1 MVAVRKK
8 NEEQQELL
16 EVSAESADTPA
27 SPYER
32 HASIMLERST
42 AVDKA
47 MKKLDQAMI
56 NKALTLLEA
65 SGEGAGDLKIKQIE
79 TAIEIYKAL
88 VTIAFLIR
96 AADDMGVFSRRA

>member
-8 NEEQQELL
+8 NEEQQEILDTL
-16 EVSAESADTPA
+16 AETDVPA

-88 VTIAFLIR
+88 QAL
-96 AADDMGVFSRRA
+96 

>member
-1 MVAVRKK
+1 MVAARKK
-8 NEEQQELL
+8 TEEQQEILDTL
-16 EVSAESADTPA
+16 AETDVPA

-42 AVDKA
+42 AVDQA

-88 VTIAFLIR
+88 QAL
-96 AADDMGVFSRRA
+96 

>member
-1 MVAVRKK
+1 MVAARKK
-8 NEEQQELL
+8 NEEEQELL
-16 EVSAESADTPA
+16 EALAEADVPT

-56 NKALTLLEA
+56 NKAMTLLEA

-88 VTIAFLIR
+88 QAL
-96 AADDMGVFSRRA
+96 

>member
-16 EVSAESADTPA
+16 DALAEADVPA

-56 NKALTLLEA
+56 NKALTLLEV
-65 SGEGAGDLKIKQIE
+65 SRDGVGDMSIKQIE
-79 TAIEIYKAL
+79 KAIEIYKAL
-88 VTIAFLIR
+88 QAL
-96 AADDMGVFSRRA
+96 

>member
-8 NEEQQELL
+8 NEEQQEILDKL
-16 EVSAESADTPA
+16 AETDTPA

-88 VTIAFLIR
+88 QAL
-96 AADDMGVFSRRA
+96 

>member
-1 MVAVRKK
+1 MVARKK
-8 NEEQQELL
+8 TEEQTEITAENNGCMSRENPEPK
-16 EVSAESADTPA
+16 EVTPT
-27 SPYER
+27 PYER

-47 MKKLDQAMI
+47 MKELDQAMI

-88 VTIAFLIR
+88 QAL
-96 AADDMGVFSRRA
+96 

>member
-1 MVAVRKK
+1 MVAARKK
-8 NEEQQELL
+8 TEEQQEILDTL
-16 EVSAESADTPA
+16 AETDVPA

-88 VTIAFLIR
+88 QAL
-96 AADDMGVFSRRA
+96 

>member
-16 EVSAESADTPA
+16 DALAEADVPA

-88 VTIAFLIR
+88 QIL
-96 AADDMGVFSRRA
+96 

>member
-8 NEEQQELL
+8 NEEQQEILDTL
-16 EVSAESADTPA
+16 AETDTPA

-47 MKKLDQAMI
+47 RKKLDQAMI

-88 VTIAFLIR
+88 QVL
-96 AADDMGVFSRRA
+96 

>member
-1 MVAVRKK
+1 MVAARKK

-16 EVSAESADTPA
+16 DALAETDVPA

-88 VTIAFLIR
+88 QAL
-96 AADDMGVFSRRA
+96 

>member
-8 NEEQQELL
+8 NEEQQEPLDAL
-16 EVSAESADTPA
+16 AETDVPA

-88 VTIAFLIR
+88 QAL
-96 AADDMGVFSRRA
+96 

>member
-8 NEEQQELL
+8 NEEEQELL
-16 EVSAESADTPA
+16 EALAETDVPA

-65 SGEGAGDLKIKQIE
+65 SGDGCGDLRIKQIE
-79 TAIEIYKAL
+79 KAIEIYKAL
-88 VTIAFLIR
+88 QAL
-96 AADDMGVFSRRA
+96 

>member
-8 NEEQQELL
+8 NEEQQEILDTL
-16 EVSAESADTPA
+16 AETDTPA

-56 NKALTLLEA
+56 NKALTLLEV
-65 SGEGAGDLKIKQIE
+65 SRDGVGDMNIKQIE
-79 TAIEIYKAL
+79 KAIEIYKAL
-88 VTIAFLIR
+88 QAL
-96 AADDMGVFSRRA
+96 

>member
-1 MVAVRKK
+1 MVAARKK

-16 EVSAESADTPA
+16 DTLAETDVPA

-47 MKKLDQAMI
+47 MKELDQAMI

-88 VTIAFLIR
+88 QAL
-96 AADDMGVFSRRA
+96 

>member
-16 EVSAESADTPA
+16 DALNEGAGMST

-32 HASIMLERST
+32 HASMMLERSQ
-42 AVDKA
+42 AADKA

-65 SGEGAGDLKIKQIE
+65 SRDGVGDLSIKQIE
-79 TAIEIYKAL
+79 KAIEIYKAL
-88 VTIAFLIR
+88 QVL
-96 AADDMGVFSRRA
+96 

>member
-1 MVAVRKK
+1 MVAVKKK
-8 NEEQQELL
+8 NEEEQELL
-16 EVSAESADTPA
+16 EALAEADVPA

-56 NKALTLLEA
+56 NKALILLEA
-65 SGEGAGDLKIKQIE
+65 SGDGCGDLRIKQIE
-79 TAIEIYKAL
+79 KAIEIYKAL
-88 VTIAFLIR
+88 QAL
-96 AADDMGVFSRRA
+96 

>member
-8 NEEQQELL
+8 NEEQQEILDTL
-16 EVSAESADTPA
+16 AETDTPA

-32 HASIMLERST
+32 HAYIMLERST

-88 VTIAFLIR
+88 QAL
-96 AADDMGVFSRRA
+96 

>member
-8 NEEQQELL
+8 NEEEQELL
-16 EVSAESADTPA
+16 EALAETDVPA

-56 NKALTLLEA
+56 NKALTLLEV
-65 SGEGAGDLKIKQIE
+65 SRDGVGDMSIKQIE
-79 TAIEIYKAL
+79 KAIEIYKAL
-88 VTIAFLIR
+88 QAL
-96 AADDMGVFSRRA
+96 

>member
-1 MVAVRKK
+1 MVARKK
-8 NEEQQELL
+8 VDEQAEIIAENNGCMSIEKPEE
-16 EVSAESADTPA
+16 VISTP

-56 NKALTLLEA
+56 NKALTLLEV
-65 SGEGAGDLKIKQIE
+65 SRDGVGDMSIKQIE
-79 TAIEIYKAL
+79 KAIEIYKAL
-88 VTIAFLIR
+88 QAL
-96 AADDMGVFSRRA
+96 

>member
-8 NEEQQELL
+8 NEEQQEPLDAL
-16 EVSAESADTPA
+16 AETDTPA

-88 VTIAFLIR
+88 QSL
-96 AADDMGVFSRRA
+96 

>member
-16 EVSAESADTPA
+16 DTLAETDVPA

-88 VTIAFLIR
+88 QAL
-96 AADDMGVFSRRA
+96 

>member
-8 NEEQQELL
+8 NEEQQETLDAL
-16 EVSAESADTPA
+16 SETDVPA

-88 VTIAFLIR
+88 QAL
-96 AADDMGVFSRRA
+96 

>member
-1 MVAVRKK
+1 MVAARKK
-8 NEEQQELL
+8 TEEQQEILDTL
-16 EVSAESADTPA
+16 AETDVPA

-56 NKALTLLEA
+56 NKALTLLEV
-65 SGEGAGDLKIKQIE
+65 SRDGVGDMSIKQIE
-79 TAIEIYKAL
+79 KAIEIYKAL
-88 VTIAFLIR
+88 QAL
-96 AADDMGVFSRRA
+96 

>member
-16 EVSAESADTPA
+16 DALAEADVPA

-79 TAIEIYKAL
+79 TAIDIYKAL
-88 VTIAFLIR
+88 QVL
-96 AADDMGVFSRRA
+96 

>member
-16 EVSAESADTPA
+16 EVLAESADTPA

-65 SGEGAGDLKIKQIE
+65 SGAGDLKIKQIE

-88 VTIAFLIR
+88 QAL
-96 AADDMGVFSRRA
+96 

>member
-1 MVAVRKK
+1 MVARKK
-8 NEEQQELL
+8 VDEQQEPVTENKEDLTKCAGQISCDL
-16 EVSAESADTPA
+16 VVPND

-32 HASIMLERST
+32 HRSILLERF
-42 AVDKA
+42 ADAGKG

-79 TAIEIYKAL
+79 TAIEIYKAVQIL
-88 VTIAFLIR
+88 
-96 AADDMGVFSRRA
+96 